1 MIAAN
6 KLYPHAVMVI
16 PGIIGKDV
24 RKFLNLYR
32 DSFNFLSVK
41 DIDIEQ
47 VDKIIV
53 VDTNSKSRLEKPLG
67 KLFEKPGVDIVV
79 YGCLKNINILSP
91 VAAVNHKRN
100 MNSSFPHSL
109 YGSLIPC
116 FKFRF
121 RNLGSYFITNIDN
134 EIFLMFFSILQA
146 HRVLSNSQRAWKASA
161 IHRLRHEAL

>member
-1 MIAAN
+1 MEIITGHVNSDFDCLASMIAAN

-79 YGCLKNINILSP
+79 YDHHPPSENMIEARKAVIEDIGSCTALLVDEIQKLDIDITPLEATVMALGIYADTNCLTLPKT
-91 VAAVNHKRN
+91 
-100 MNSSFPHSL
+100 SSKDA
-109 YGSLIPC
+109 C
-116 FKFRF
+116 
-121 RNLGSYFITNIDN
+121 
-134 EIFLMFFSILQA
+134 
-146 HRVLSNSQRAWKASA
+146 
-161 IHRLRHEAL
+161 RL